1 MAFSVTF
8 PNLGPCPDIEC
19 VTQWLTE
26 RSEPF
31 EQESSDSLRLLALPV
46 RLLCSRLEHMQGQI
60 DVTSDAP
67 LVRLVDLLFYLSV
80 QAGSDVHL
88 TGDANETTSRAE
100 LWLRLAD
107 EQDRLRI
114 AKAVD
119 AAQEHGNRE
128 ELVNR
133 LWAAISAMWPG
144 GDVRW
149 DISLNRIVEIKEV
162 DEPGGITVE
171 EAQWHAQGALPG
183 DVVAVPLSGYLHIL
197 AWRWLSEAYPGLTEQ

>member
-8 PNLGPCPDIEC
+8 PSLGPCPDINLLS
-19 VTQWLTE
+19 QWLTE

-31 EQESSDSLRLLALPV
+31 EQESPDSLRLLVLPV
-46 RLLCSRLEHMQGQI
+46 RFLCSQLEDMQGQI
-60 DVTSDAP
+60 DVTPDAP

-88 TGDANETTSRAE
+88 MGTGKEASSRAD

-114 AKAVD
+114 AKAVK
-119 AAQEHGNRE
+119 AAEEHGNRE
-128 ELVNR
+128 ELLNR
-133 LWAAISAMWPG
+133 LWATVSAMWPG

-149 DISLNRIVEIKEV
+149 DVALSRIVELKEV
-162 DEPGGITVE
+162 GEPGGLTVE
-171 EAQWHAQGALPG
+171 EAQWHAQGSLQG
-183 DVVAVPLSGYLHIL
+183 DVVSVPLSGHLHIL
-197 AWRWLSEAYPGLTEQ
+197 TWRWLSEAYPGLTEQ